1 VGTRAVGACFHS
13 YKSMFSISFRKHRD
27 EKKEN
32 SLLTLM
38 IKVSVLPLSIMSR
51 KHFEHDEAFR
61 SDVVTTILKSP
72 CARLLKHKSNK
83 IARCCVFTFLRR
95 RVDRN
100 HLTQFQNETSNLKF
114 VRRTGSEGLN
124 EWYMCVF
131 TNTAVLR
138 KVVQQNRTRQCRKIL
153 WVMTVHGSLLW
164 L

>member
-1 VGTRAVGACFHS
+1 MGTRAVGECFHS
-13 YKSMFSISFRKHRD
+13 YKSMFSISFRKHWD

-61 SDVVTTILKSP
+61 SDVVTTILLSP

-114 VRRTGSEGLN
+114 VRRTGSEGNQSVCFWLLQRYN
-124 EWYMCVF
+124 KSYQTV
-131 TNTAVLR
+131 
-138 KVVQQNRTRQCRKIL
+138 TRAQI
-153 WVMTVHGSLLW
+153 S
-164 L
+164 